1 MLNKLKVKRVSL
13 DLPLDIINEIDEDCR
28 ANYISKRKWFIDAA
42 IEKIERD
49 RLSKIDMIIKK

>member
-1 MLNKLKVKRVSL
+1 MLDKLKVKRVSL
-13 DLPLDIINEIDEDCR
+13 DLPLDIIDQIDEDCR

-49 RLSKIDMIIKK
+49 KLNKIDMIVKK